1 MCIRDSNKDEAKIEA
16 AKKFVQFV
24 CDDQTV
30 GVEAVKAT
38 GFFPVHSDWGD
49 VYTGDADAETR
60 APFALMSDYL
70 GRYYNLTG
78 GWTEQRGYWWPMLT
92 EIMTT
97 GADVQTAADKY
108 AAQANANI
116 G

>member
-1 MCIRDSNKDEAKIEA
+1 
-16 AKKFVQFV
+16 
-24 CDDQTV
+24 
-30 GVEAVKAT
+30 
-38 GFFPVHSDWGD
+38 
-49 VYTGDADAETR
+49 
-60 APFALMSDYL
+60 MSDYL

-78 GWTEQRGYWWPMLT
+78 GWTEQRGYWGPMLT